1 MKLSLYIARNVLLI
15 ILAVLC
21 VIVAIDLV
29 FGIIGEIRAI
39 GRNGYTWHNAILYI
53 LLRTPSD
60 IDLIFPIAGF
70 LGTLIALLIL
80 SSKSELIAM
89 RAAGFSLRQIAKAT
103 LISGGGILAVY
114 YALSLFIAPYT
125 RHLSYLEQNF
135 LGKDQNILI
144 LSTETWLKS
153 GDHFLLLGEVL
164 PDGEINNVTDFIITN
179 NQLAQIRKIRSI
191 NLHANETWTL
201 NQVTTLNLS
210 PTGTSTTITPQLVE
224 PSLISASLLPAL
236 AMEPDEMMVQ
246 RLWEYIQFRK
256 ENKLDVKSYQLQ
268 FWNRIFAPL
277 MLPIM
282 MLIAIPFA
290 MGSTRTSMQIRIV
303 MSLCVGFAF
312 YIISQFFGSLTLLSP
327 LPAILGAGLPPIL
340 FGILALLLFSLQR

>member
-1 MKLSLYIARNVLLI
+1 MKLSLYIARNILLI
-15 ILAVLC
+15 ILAVLS
-21 VIVAIDLV
+21 VIIAIDLV

-39 GRNGYTWHNAILYI
+39 GRNGYTWHDAILYI
-53 LLRTPSD
+53 LYRTPSD

-103 LISGGGILAVY
+103 LLAGSGILIIY
-114 YALSLFIAPYT
+114 YALSLFLAPYT

-153 GDHFLLLGEVL
+153 GNHFLLLGEVL
-164 PDGEINNVTDFIITN
+164 PDGRMNKVTDFIINN
-179 NQLAQIRKIRSI
+179 NQLTQIRKIQSVT
-191 NLHANETWTL
+191 LHNNETWTL
-201 NQVTTLNLS
+201 DNVSIMNLT
-210 PTGTSTTITPQLVE
+210 PTGVNITKTPEINE

-256 ENKLDVKSYQLQ
+256 ENKLDVKNYQLQ

-282 MLIAIPFA
+282 MLIAIPF
-290 MGSTRTSMQIRIV
+290 GLGNNRTSMQVRIV
-303 MSLCVGFAF
+303 LSLCVGFAF
-312 YIISQFFGSLTLLSP
+312 YIVSQFFGSLTLLSP
-327 LPAILGAGLPPIL
+327 LPAILGAGLPPVL
-340 FGILALLLFSLQR
+340 FGALALLLFSLQR